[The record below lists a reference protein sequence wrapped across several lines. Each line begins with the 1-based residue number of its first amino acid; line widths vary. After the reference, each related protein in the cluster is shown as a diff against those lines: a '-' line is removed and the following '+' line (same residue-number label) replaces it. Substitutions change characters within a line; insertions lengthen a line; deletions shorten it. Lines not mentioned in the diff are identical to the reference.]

1 MKNFKISHQSSGFM
15 LMEVALALAIMG
27 VLLTP
32 ILLLQYNVLKRVM
45 INKKKLEYLL
55 PLKPIAMSILIDPL
69 KEDETTQEKQ
79 IDDPL
84 MKVVYKKVPV
94 KGSELSR
101 FKDLFLEEV
110 TGTWDQWDKQ
120 KEEKLINLLFVPKQP
135 EKKKEQ

>member
-1 MKNFKISHQSSGFM
+1 
-15 LMEVALALAIMG
+15 MEVALALAIMG